1 VPWARPSRSRSPA
14 APASVC
20 TYHRRVT
27 DLRLHGRAPGSTP
40 TYAAD
45 LGELAR
51 VLVVAG
57 VPTGVLV
64 AGVGSRLAM
73 LLLRVTSP
81 DSVVGVESDDGFVIG
96 HVTLSGTYNLLNLG
110 VIVGV
115 VGAAVYVLV
124 SPWLT
129 GPLWF
134 RRLTVSVV
142 AGAFVGSMII
152 HADGIDF
159 TVLEPLWLAVALF
172 VGLPAL
178 FGWVIGPVV
187 DAVDSADSWTR
198 RGRLRWSLPLLVL
211 AFPLGAMAGVV
222 VLLGVAALLPVRRR
236 YLPALTSP
244 VGGTVVRAA
253 FLIIAILAF
262 VALGSD
268 LRELELI

>member
-1 VPWARPSRSRSPA
+1 VA
-14 APASVC
+14 
-20 TYHRRVT
+20 
-27 DLRLHGRAPGSTP
+27 DLRVHGRAFGTAP
-40 TYAAD
+40 TYAAEF
-45 LGELAR
+45 GELAR

-64 AGVGSRLAM
+64 GGVGSRLAM

-81 DSVVGVESDDGFVIG
+81 DSVIGVESDDGFVIG
-96 HVTLSGTYNLLNLG
+96 QVTLSGTYNLLNLG

-115 VGAAVYVLV
+115 VGAAAYVLV
-124 SPWLT
+124 SPWLI

-134 RRLTVSVV
+134 RRFTVSVV
-142 AGAFVGSMII
+142 AGAFVGSMVI
-152 HADGIDF
+152 HADGTDL

-198 RGRLRWSLPLLVL
+198 RGRLRWTLPLVVL
-211 AFPLGAMAGVV
+211 AFPLGAIASVV
-222 VLLGVAALLPVRRR
+222 VLLSVAALLPVRRMS
-236 YLPALTSP
+236 LPALTSP
-244 VGGTVVRAA
+244 VGGTVVRAG
-253 FLIIAILAF
+253 FLIIAVLAF

-268 LRELELI
+268 LTELELI